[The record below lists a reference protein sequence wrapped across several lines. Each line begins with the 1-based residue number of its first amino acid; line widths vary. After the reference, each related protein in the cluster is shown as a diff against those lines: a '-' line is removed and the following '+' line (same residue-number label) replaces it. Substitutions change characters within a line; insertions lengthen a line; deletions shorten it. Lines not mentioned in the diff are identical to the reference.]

1 MDSRP
6 EANSSGDKNSV
17 SEEMEPV
24 QMDSDCMV
32 FRERHTCPILYSAA
46 AGFLSPPNLRPLPS
60 HNHQFSISS
69 FEYLVNS
76 VIRLYFLVDI

>member
-1 MDSRP
+1 MLHEQLTDSRP
-6 EANSSGDKNSV
+6 EEGSSGDKNS
-17 SEEMEPV
+17 
-24 QMDSDCMV
+24 CMV

-76 VIRLYFLVDI
+76 VIHVYFLVDF